1 MRKAPL
7 GYSMWRRFPAGAGP
21 SRGERPLTRR
31 HLSYQRHRRY
41 LYRLYWVA
49 AVEVVCGGRVYPSP
63 SYSGNLVEVREG
75 GGTLFE
81 LVVAWSLYPLG
92 GASRSPA
99 MVFSDESTAGGASA
113 WAGGMLPLVA
123 PSDWP

>member
-1 MRKAPL
+1 M
-7 GYSMWRRFPAGAGP
+7 
-21 SRGERPLTRR
+21 
-31 HLSYQRHRRY
+31 
-41 LYRLYWVA
+41 
-49 AVEVVCGGRVYPSP
+49 
-63 SYSGNLVEVREG
+63 
-75 GGTLFE
+75 FE

-99 MVFSDESTAGGASA
+99 MVFSDESTAEGASA